1 MTPFALAQAF
11 RSLSQA
17 RFFLRKSQ
25 TIVRQVLIFFL
36 RSKRPRFHSFGTSR
50 KYSPIY
56 FNHSEISDPIY
67 TYVSFDRIFPNHST
81 LMIQAFGNLRSN

>member
-11 RSLSQA
+11 RSFSQA

-36 RSKRPRFHSFGTSR
+36 RSKRLRFHSFGTSR
-50 KYSPIY
+50 KSLLIYS
-56 FNHSEISDPIY
+56 NHSATSDPISVH
-67 TYVSFDRIFPNHST
+67 VSIIRNFPKYST
-81 LMIQAFGNLRSN
+81 SMI